1 MFRVATSTAT
11 PKITIPLISAFVKH
25 IEIGIGSAEIHL
37 EMFKGKPEKQF
48 QPVRHLFA
56 NEGERKL
63 RERPINTPT

>member
-11 PKITIPLISAFVKH
+11 PKIITSLISAFVKH
-25 IEIGIGSAEIHL
+25 IEIWVGLEEIHL
-37 EMFKGKPEKQF
+37 EMFKGKPEKRF

-63 RERPINTPT
+63 R

>member
-11 PKITIPLISAFVKH
+11 LKIITPLISAFAEH
-25 IEIGIGSAEIHL
+25 IEIGVGLAEIHSK
-37 EMFKGKPEKQF
+37 MFTGKPEKRF

-63 RERPINTPT
+63 R